1 MTDTLSEKQE
11 TALKFPCWFPIKA
24 MGKATDDFDSL
35 VVGIIRRHAPDFSD
49 TTVRT
54 RHSSEG
60 RYISV
65 TVTIRAISRQQLD
78 NIYLDLTDNER
89 VLVAL

>member
-1 MTDTLSEKQE
+1 MSEEQE
-11 TALKFPCWFPIKA
+11 MALKFPCWFPIKA
-24 MGKATDDFDSL
+24 MGKAADDFDSL
-35 VVGIIRRHAPDFSD
+35 VVGIIRKHAPDFSD

-65 TVTIRAISRQQLD
+65 TVTIQAKSRRQLN
-78 NIYLDLTDNER
+78 NIYLDLTSNEK

>member
-1 MTDTLSEKQE
+1 MIEEQE
-11 TALKFPCWFPIKA
+11 TALNFPCRFPIKA
-24 MGKATDDFDSL
+24 MGKAADDFDCL
-35 VVGIIRRHAPDFSD
+35 VVGIIRKHAPDFSD

-65 TVTIRAISRQQLD
+65 TVTIQAKSRRQLD
-78 NIYLDLTDNER
+78 NIYLDLTANER